1 MGYIAKGTITLNT
14 VNDAYTVSLSKSS
27 CVIKA
32 DFDGTNPK
40 LSDAQT
46 VITVCRGDKS
56 MAFNCTLAEE
66 FSSYAS
72 VTSSD
77 ERQKYVLKINNLP
90 SDELEG
96 SISATITTDD
106 GFTTDIQFGYSIV
119 RESTMLD
126 WIKDWEGGKT
136 KIGNTY
142 VMTPKIFIG
151 KKAEYAE
158 YSTNGTNAK
167 EDIMAVPGLTGVYI
181 GPDSDSTGIY
191 GYKNSVEIFHL
202 NNEGGSI
209 GGWNIGQSNIY
220 SKNGQMY
227 ISSAG
232 SIYAQDSNG
241 KHIWELNED
250 GSAKFACGNVVF
262 DADGNA
268 QFTGKITSSS
278 GSIAGWSITSN
289 QIHSGNLVLD
299 KKAQTIGIVR
309 SGVYTSTD
317 QNGNQETESLKSI
330 TRAGGVG
337 FYYSSD
343 TDWGLI
349 GCVANTAWQTTDAS
363 ISFKLGSSNSIA
375 GWGFDG
381 DALWSGTKNNTANS
395 FTTTG
400 ITIGSTGLRST
411 KWRFE
416 KDGSGALAENNI
428 VWDSKGNITLSSAVK
443 FTLGDNSTATIQAIK
458 GALETT
464 IADGDKDC
472 ISKITQTANSISSTV
487 SANKTEL
494 DGKIKANTNSIS
506 TLTQTANSISAK
518 VSTMEKG
525 LADTGIDITNKKV
538 IVTASNF
545 AVRNNS
551 GTTTMTVDKD
561 GNLCTSGNAS
571 IKGTVYASSGEF
583 TGKVTATSGSIK
595 NMEAENITC
604 KSFTLESGKIA
615 CFDFTSSYIGV
626 ASSSSVANTLH
637 LSKDVLIFNGTE
649 TGHQVVIGPDSGLMG
664 MQVLGRLT
672 DTRDNY
678 MGKVGLAINV
688 DGHSSLLFNDAIQI
702 DGGCISGFKLRTKFM
717 TSGGTIDKLTNV
729 VWITASNCTVYL
741 PDLGQEI
748 KYDGHVIMI
757 RTKDASVSVKS
768 SGSNGIYYSNTTYSN
783 TLPGDT
789 IIADPCTLVFF
800 AGVSVNNGQYKGL
813 WVMI

>member
-14 VNDAYTVSLSKSS
+14 VNDAYTVSLTKSS

-32 DFDGTNPK
+32 DFDGTNPQ

-96 SISATITTDD
+96 SISVTVTTDD
-106 GFTTDIQFGYSIV
+106 GFTTDIQFGYSVV

-151 KKAEYAE
+151 KKAQYAE

-202 NNEGGSI
+202 NNKGGSI
-209 GGWNIGQSNIY
+209 GGWNIEQSDIY

-227 ISSAG
+227 ISSTG

-262 DADGNA
+262 DANGNA

-278 GSIAGWSITSN
+278 GSIGGWTITSN
-289 QIHSGNLVLD
+289 QIHSDNLVLN
-299 KKAQTIGIVR
+299 KKEQVIGIIR
-309 SGVYTSTD
+309 SGVCISTD
-317 QNGNQETESLKSI
+317 QNGNQEIESLNSI
-330 TRAGGVG
+330 THAGGVG

-349 GCVANTAWQTTDAS
+349 GRVANTAWQTTDAS
-363 ISFKLGSSNSIA
+363 IAFKLGSSNSIA
-375 GWGFDG
+375 GWSFDE
-381 DALWSGTKNNTANS
+381 DALWFGTKNNTVNN
-395 FTTTG
+395 FTTAG

-416 KDGSGALAENNI
+416 KDGSGALAGGNL
-428 VWDSKGNITLSSAVK
+428 VWDKNGNLSIKSRVTAASGEKVWSPVYLGEWQEGKTYGYYDQVDHEGTLWLCIAPEGTEVTEEPQESSAYWRAVTAIVPVEMKISRDFDGFRYGTVGNIQCSVFRGVTDLTGCV
-443 FTLGDNSTATIQAIK
+443 
-458 GALETT
+458 TT
-464 IADGDKDC
+464 W
-472 ISKITQTANSISSTV
+472 
-487 SANKTEL
+487 
-494 DGKIKANTNSIS
+494 
-506 TLTQTANSISAK
+506 K
-518 VSTMEKG
+518 VSR
-525 LADTGIDITNKKV
+525 D
-538 IVTASNF
+538 
-545 AVRNNS
+545 
-551 GTTTMTVDKD
+551 
-561 GNLCTSGNAS
+561 
-571 IKGTVYASSGEF
+571 
-583 TGKVTATSGSIK
+583 SGSVLDDTAWGLSDKAK
-595 NMEAENITC
+595 NFDGSIRLACNAQEN
-604 KSFTLESGKIA
+604 
-615 CFDFTSSYIGV
+615 DF
-626 ASSSSVANTLH
+626 
-637 LSKDVLIFNGTE
+637 
-649 TGHQVVIGPDSGLMG
+649 
-664 MQVLGRLT
+664 
-672 DTRDNY
+672 
-678 MGKVGLAINV
+678 
-688 DGHSSLLFNDAIQI
+688 
-702 DGGCISGFKLRTKFM
+702 
-717 TSGGTIDKLTNV
+717 
-729 VWITASNCTVYL
+729 
-741 PDLGQEI
+741 
-748 KYDGHVIMI
+748 
-757 RTKDASVSVKS
+757 
-768 SGSNGIYYSNTTYSN
+768 GS
-783 TLPGDT
+783 GDT
-789 IIADPCTLVFF
+789 VTFTFTAIGDTKLLATRSLMFV
-800 AGVSVNNGQYKGL
+800 
-813 WVMI
+813 